1 MNDYTPKSW
10 GWCRAVR
17 GGASGSSRAAELV
30 AETGDVP
37 SAVVERTL
45 AGMAD
50 RLAEYDDVYVERAFW
65 DGFVRGVKAILVE
78 ALNARWKQN

>member
-1 MNDYTPKSW
+1 M
-10 GWCRAVR
+10 
-17 GGASGSSRAAELV
+17 
-30 AETGDVP
+30 P

-50 RLAEYDDVYVERAFW
+50 RLAEYDDVDAERAFW